1 MKKILSLILILVIC
15 LSLCACGAC
24 NCGCCEKAAAEAAVV
39 ETVPE
44 ETQSQEEYLTELLV
58 SEDWVD
64 LCYNYYYS
72 HDPSNTRYTFLHNG
86 YGVFDYD
93 GDHYNTVCFQWVLDG
108 NKLLVMFE
116 KHIDSSSSVINSDL
130 YIFDNEQGVFTQ
142 KLYDPSINNYTEE
155 IALIPA
161 SRIAEFK

>member
-64 LCYNYYYS
+64 LNYS
-72 HDPSNTRYTFLHNG
+72 RDPSNTRYTFLHNG

-93 GDHYNTVCFQWVLDG
+93 GDHDNSVCFQWVLDG

-116 KHIDSSSSVINSDL
+116 EPIGGYSGSSNSDL

-142 KLYDPSINNYTEE
+142 KLYNYSIHNYTEK

-161 SRIAEFK
+161 SRMAEFK

>member
-1 MKKILSLILILVIC
+1 MKKILFLMFVLVIC

-24 NCGCCEKAAAEAAVV
+24 NCGCCEKAVAEAAVV

-44 ETQSQEEYLTELLV
+44 ETQSQEEKLTELLV

-64 LCYNYYYS
+64 LQNDAS
-72 HDPSNTRYTFLHNG
+72 DARYTFLRNG
-86 YGVFDYD
+86 YGAFDRS
-93 GDHYNTVCFQWVLDG
+93 GDHNDVYYFQWVLDG
-108 NKLLVMFE
+108 NKLLVMME
-116 KHIDSSSSVINSDL
+116 YVDSSYAESGL

-142 KLYDPSINNYTEE
+142 KRYDSSIHNYVET

-161 SRIAEFK
+161 SRMAEFE

>member
-1 MKKILSLILILVIC
+1 MKKILFLMFVLVIC

-24 NCGCCEKAAAEAAVV
+24 NCGCCEKAVAEAAVV

-64 LCYNYYYS
+64 LQYDAS
-72 HDPSNTRYTFLHNG
+72 DARYTFLHNG
-86 YGVFDYD
+86 YGVFDYG
-93 GDHYNTVCFQWVLDG
+93 GDHDDSVCFQWVLDG

-116 KHIDSSSSVINSDL
+116 EDIDSGSSVNNSDL

-142 KLYDPSINNYTEE
+142 KLYDFSIHNYTEE

-161 SRIAEFK
+161 SRMAEFE

>member
-1 MKKILSLILILVIC
+1 MKKILSLMLISVIC
-15 LSLCACGAC
+15 LSLCACSTC
-24 NCGCCEKAAAEAAVV
+24 NCGCCEKVAAEAAVV

-64 LCYNYYYS
+64 LCYNYDTS
-72 HDPSNTRYTFLHNG
+72 DARYTFLHNG
-86 YGVFDYD
+86 YGIFDYG
-93 GDHYNTVCFQWVLDG
+93 GDHDDSVCFQWVLDG
-108 NKLLVMFE
+108 NKLLVMFAE
-116 KHIDSSSSVINSDL
+116 DRDSGSGVNNSDL

-142 KLYDPSINNYTEE
+142 KRYDSSINNYVET

-161 SRIAEFK
+161 SRMAEFE

>member
-1 MKKILSLILILVIC
+1 MKKILSLMLILVIC

-44 ETQSQEEYLTELLV
+44 GTQSQEEKLTELLV

-64 LCYNYYYS
+64 LLYYHNAS
-72 HDPSNTRYTFLHNG
+72 DTRYTFLRNG
-86 YGVFDYD
+86 YGAFDKG
-93 GDHYNTVCFQWVLDG
+93 GDHNDIYYFQWVLDG
-108 NKLLVMFE
+108 NKLLVMME
-116 KHIDSSSSVINSDL
+116 DIDILDSDL

-142 KLYDPSINNYTEE
+142 KLYDSSIHNYTEE

-161 SRIAEFK
+161 SRMAEFE

>member
-1 MKKILSLILILVIC
+1 MKKILFLMFVLVIC

-24 NCGCCEKAAAEAAVV
+24 NCGCCEKAVAEAAVV

-64 LCYNYYYS
+64 LCCDYGTS
-72 HDPSNTRYTFLHNG
+72 DSRYTFLHNG
-86 YGVFDYD
+86 YGIFDYG
-93 GDHYNTVCFQWVLDG
+93 GDHDDSVYFQWVLDG
-108 NKLLVMFE
+108 NKLLVMFAE
-116 KHIDSSSSVINSDL
+116 DMNSYSGISNSDL

-142 KLYDPSINNYTEE
+142 KRYDSSIHNYTEE
-155 IALIPA
+155 ITLIPA
-161 SRIAEFK
+161 SRMAEFE

>member
-1 MKKILSLILILVIC
+1 MKKILFLMFVLVIC

-24 NCGCCEKAAAEAAVV
+24 NCGCCEKAVAEAAVV

-64 LCYNYYYS
+64 LFAHYYS
-72 HDPSNTRYTFLHNG
+72 RDASDARYTFLHNG
-86 YGVFDYD
+86 YGIFDYG
-93 GDHYNTVCFQWVLDG
+93 GDHDDSICFQWVLDG

-116 KHIDSSSSVINSDL
+116 GDMDSTSDVNNSDL

-142 KLYDPSINNYTEE
+142 KRYDSSINNYVET

-161 SRIAEFK
+161 SRMAEFE